1 MVEELNALPLAV
13 GGGLADMKY
22 ARPLVKEQAQ
32 IQRARVEDQPGVAAQ
47 VLMGKGAYLLVNG
60 VVVAADA
67 FGFAHRFQRG
77 GSRGRHRAGAASWP
91 TGEGQLGFAD
101 VH

>member
-1 MVEELNALPLAV
+1 M
-13 GGGLADMKY
+13 
-22 ARPLVKEQAQ
+22 
-32 IQRARVEDQPGVAAQ
+32 AAQ
-47 VLMGKGAYLLVNG
+47 VLMGKGADLLVNG

-77 GSRGRHRAGAASWP
+77 RDPRASPRRRRGVMAH

>member
-1 MVEELNALPLAV
+1 M
-13 GGGLADMKY
+13 
-22 ARPLVKEQAQ
+22 
-32 IQRARVEDQPGVAAQ
+32 AAQ
-47 VLMGKGAYLLVNG
+47 MLMGKGADLLVNG
-60 VVVAADA
+60 VLVAADA

-77 GSRGRHRAGAASWP
+77 QDLADVTAQAPGVMAH